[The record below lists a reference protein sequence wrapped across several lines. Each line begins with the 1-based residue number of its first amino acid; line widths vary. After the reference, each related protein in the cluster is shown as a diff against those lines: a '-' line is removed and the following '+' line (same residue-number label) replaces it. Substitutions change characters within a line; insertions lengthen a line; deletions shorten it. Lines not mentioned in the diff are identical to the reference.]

1 MIKNKLEI
9 LRKKLNDMV
18 IKDNV
23 EKEELQRIS
32 EEVDVEVVQFM
43 KDSLEKQRTVEK
55 SISMEEVEELLKSLQ
70 IFKRIYTTLRIVDPI
85 NKKVLKL
92 VDGDLHIYE
101 SSCYEFWK
109 HNQVCDN
116 CISAIAYKQ
125 NDTIFKLEIKE
136 DNVYMVMAI
145 PILLGE
151 KRLVLEMLKNT
162 LNTLY
167 ISNENFSY
175 NNLTSVI
182 NYLNDSTKHI
192 KSR

>member
-162 LNTLY
+162 PNTLY